1 MYKCVINR
9 TGRTEHL
16 VSLHN
21 GTKFSG
27 EVAEQYGYK
36 HLSSLDIKDFNK
48 IEWESI
54 EFNRLYVKDGVL
66 YRFNKWT
73 GDYPYNGIE
82 IEEIGTAEDD
92 AADEAVVVC
101 PNCGTAIKGHEW
113 GFDEDECE
121 PICPVCGNVIDL
133 PEGR

>member
-16 VSLHN
+16 ASLHN

-36 HLSSLDIKDFNK
+36 HLSSLDIKDFDK

-82 IEEIGTAEDD
+82 IEEIGTVKNET
-92 AADEAVVVC
+92 ADEAVAVC
-101 PNCGTAIKGHEW
+101 PDCDTAIKDHEW
-113 GFDEDECE
+113 DFDEDECE

-133 PEGR
+133 P